1 MDNKEEIIIKYDRSG
16 QIIVKYYYKNNE
28 LHNTDGPAI
37 IEYDENKNIINQ
49 KFYLNGKQIDELT
62 ILVNI

>member
-16 QIIVKYYYKNNE
+16 QIIVKNYYKNNE

>member
-16 QIIVKYYYKNNE
+16 QIIVKYYYRNNE

-37 IEYDENKNIINQ
+37 IEYDFKGNKTEERYNL
-49 KFYLNGKQIDELT
+49 LN
-62 ILVNI
+62 N